1 MLFDGFKMRFLRRR
15 SPPIPVDG
23 PLMAVLEAEKTA
35 AAAIAAA
42 KREAEAWLEAQRRT
56 IARERDAILQAL
68 AARAA
73 ADEEAARQAAG
84 TGAAK
89 MVAAADQFS
98 RELRALSDRELGSIV
113 ARHLAAIL
121 PGPEP

>member
-1 MLFDGFKMRFLRRR
+1 MRFLRRR
-15 SPPIPVDG
+15 SAPLPANG
-23 PLMAVLEAEKTA
+23 PLAEVLEAEKTA

-42 KREAEAWLEAQRRT
+42 RLEAEAWLEAERVT
-56 IARERDAILQAL
+56 IARDKDAKMQAL

-73 ADEEAARQAAG
+73 ADEEAARQAAS
-84 TGAAK
+84 TDAAK
-89 MVAAADQFS
+89 TVAAADQFS
-98 RELRALSDRELGSIV
+98 RELRALSERELGPIV

>member
-1 MLFDGFKMRFLRRR
+1 MRFLRRR
-15 SPPIPVDG
+15 SALAPVNG
-23 PLMAVLEAEKTA
+23 PLTAVLEAEKTA

-42 KREAEAWLEAQRRT
+42 KLEAEAWLEAQRRT
-56 IARERDAILQAL
+56 IVGERDATLQAL

-73 ADEEAARQAAG
+73 ADEEAARQAAS

-89 MVAAADQFS
+89 MVAAADEFS
-98 RELRALSDRELGSIV
+98 RELRALSDRELRPII
-113 ARHLAAIL
+113 ARHVTAIL

>member
-1 MLFDGFKMRFLRRR
+1 MRFLRRR
-15 SPPIPVDG
+15 VAPDSADG
-23 PLMAVLEAEKTA
+23 PLAEVLEAEKSA

-42 KREAEAWLEAQRRT
+42 RLEAEAWLDAERAT
-56 IARERDAILQAL
+56 IAAAKDAELRAL

-73 ADEEAARQAAG
+73 LDEEAARQAAS
-84 TGAAK
+84 AAAVK

-98 RELRALSDRELGSIV
+98 RELRALNDGDLRPIV
-113 ARHLAAIL
+113 VRHVAAII